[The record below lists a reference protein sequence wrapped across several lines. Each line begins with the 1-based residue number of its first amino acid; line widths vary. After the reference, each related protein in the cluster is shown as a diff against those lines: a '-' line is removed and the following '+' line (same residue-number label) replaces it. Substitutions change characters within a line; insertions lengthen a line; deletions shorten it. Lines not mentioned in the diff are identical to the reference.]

1 MSLDEEQIGIRRYL
15 LGYSEPN
22 AAESIE
28 ERLISDEGYLQE
40 FSIITDELIE
50 DYLDGALSEDEAARF
65 ESHFLTTARRSRKVE
80 IARAL
85 AEKANLEESEV
96 QAETETANR
105 FVAKANVTP
114 SSKPASRQKYW
125 LLAAAVAAI
134 LFFGFLARQVW
145 WRNSPTPYQANN
157 QANKQFQD
165 ELVRLNDPA
174 LPLPAGASVNLSIT
188 PVTLRE
194 VGEDRRVNIKSDT
207 QTVLVRLILV
217 DAHYGSYQASL
228 QTADAVNLGAIQQLK
243 PTVEEGGRFVI
254 VRLPAQMLS
263 PGSYQIKLAAETSPG
278 VFEDV
283 GTYSF
288 QVLKT

>member
-1 MSLDEEQIGIRRYL
+1 MSLDEEQVGIRRYL

-65 ESHFLTTARRSRKVE
+65 KSHFLTTARRSRKVE

-85 AEKANLEESEV
+85 AEKANLEES
-96 QAETETANR
+96 QAQADTETANR
-105 FVAKANVTP
+105 FVAKANVT
-114 SSKPASRQKYW
+114 SSKPAGRQKYW
-125 LLAAAVAAI
+125 LLAASVAAV
-134 LFFGFLARQVW
+134 LFCGFLAREVW
-145 WRNSPTPYQANN
+145 QRWPTPYSANN
-157 QANKQFQD
+157 QANKQLQD
-165 ELVRLNDPA
+165 ELVRLNDPT
-174 LPLPAGASVNLSIT
+174 LPLPAGSSVNLSIT

-194 VGEDRRVNIKSDT
+194 VGEDRRVSIKPDT

-217 DAHYGSYQASL
+217 DAQYGSYQASL
-228 QTADAVNLGAIQQLK
+228 NTVDGVNLGDIQKLK
-243 PTVEEGGRFVI
+243 PTVEEGGRFVM

-263 PGSYQIKLAAETSPG
+263 PGSYQIKLAAEISPG
-278 VFEDV
+278 VFENV

>member
-85 AEKANLEESEV
+85 AEKANLEESQV

-105 FVAKANVTP
+105 FVAKTNVTP

-134 LFFGFLARQVW
+134 LFFGFLARQIW
-145 WRNSPTPYQANN
+145 WRNSPPPYQANN
-157 QANKQFQD
+157 QTNKQFQD
-165 ELVRLNDPA
+165 ELARLNDPTSK
-174 LPLPAGASVNLSIT
+174 LPTGSSVNLPIS

-217 DAHYGSYQASL
+217 DAQYGSYQASL